1 MMKTMWPDRRLI
13 DLLQIEHPLV
23 LAPMAGIGTVE
34 LAASV
39 CVAGGLGSI
48 GCAGMEPEFAAKTIR
63 VLRGLTDKVINVN
76 FFCHLQEKT
85 ATDREEAWRDR
96 LLPYYR
102 ELGINPEI
110 PAAMELTL
118 KLVQEAVD
126 RIKQLGIDWRAF
138 GNRTSCSSGFDFYG
152 KS

>member
-48 GCAGMEPEFAAKTIR
+48 GCAAMQPELAAKTIQALPTQCEPPTWR
-63 VLRGLTDKVINVN
+63 VFLPRWNV
-76 FFCHLQEKT
+76 Q
-85 ATDREEAWRDR
+85 
-96 LLPYYR
+96 
-102 ELGINPEI
+102 
-110 PAAMELTL
+110 
-118 KLVQEAVD
+118 
-126 RIKQLGIDWRAF
+126 
-138 GNRTSCSSGFDFYG
+138 SSFRFYI
-152 KS
+152 